1 MIDAEIRKKYKVVI
15 GLEVHAQLA
24 TESKIFSP
32 DPNAFG
38 SEPNTNIHVISL
50 GHPGVM
56 PLLNKKAVEYAVMMG
71 VATGCEITRF
81 GFFDRKNYFYPDLPK
96 GYQITQDKT
105 PICTKGELEVEMKDG
120 KLIKVLINRIHLE
133 EDAGKLIHLAGEK
146 DSLVDLNRA
155 GVPLI
160 EIVTEPCIHSSKAA
174 SAFLIEIRKIVR
186 YLHICDG
193 NMEEGSLRC
202 DANVS
207 VMLNDATELGKK
219 VEVKNMNSIKN
230 VAKAIEHEV
239 ERQIELL
246 EEGEQIISETRTY
259 DVSSGKTSGMRTKEE
274 LNDYRYFPEPDLSPL
289 EISDEWLAEI
299 KSRISVLPNDLRIE
313 LETTYGLGP
322 EDALQLTS
330 QKEFAFYFKDIC
342 KYTKSY
348 KSAANWFMGP
358 IKSYIKEK
366 GISLGQFPLSHKQ
379 IADVIALID
388 EGKISFSAA
397 SQQLFPHLV
406 ENPSESID
414 EAIGHLNIGLES
426 DSISIQSTIDEVIA
440 ESPDKVKAYR
450 NGKKGLLGMFM
461 GEVMKKTNGKVDPKI
476 ANKLLRETLD
486 HTHDTHEKIK

>member
-1 MIDAEIRKKYKVVI
+1 MIASEIREKYKVVI

-71 VATGCEITRF
+71 IATGCEITRF

-105 PICTKGELEVEMKDG
+105 PICKNGELEVELKDG
-120 KLIKVLINRIHLE
+120 TLINVRINRIHLE
-133 EDAGKLIHLAGEK
+133 EDAGKLIHLSGEK

-160 EIVTEPCIHSSKAA
+160 EIVTEPCIHSSKGA
-174 SAFLIEIRKIVR
+174 SAFLTEIRKIVR

-207 VMLNDATELGKK
+207 VMLKDAKEFGKK

-230 VAKAIEHEV
+230 VAKAIDHEV

-246 EEGEQIISETRTY
+246 EDGETIISETRTF
-259 DVSSGKTSGMRTKEE
+259 DVATGKTFGMRTKEE

-289 EISDEWLAEI
+289 EISDEWLKEI
-299 KSRISVLPNDLRIE
+299 ESKMSILPNDLRID
-313 LETTYGLGP
+313 LEKNYGLGP
-322 EDALQLTS
+322 ADAAQLTS
-330 QKEFAFYFKDIC
+330 HKEYGLYFKEIC
-342 KYTKSY
+342 KHTGSF
-348 KSAANWFMGP
+348 KSAANWLIGP
-358 IKSYIKEK
+358 IKSYVKEK
-366 GISLGQFPLSHKQ
+366 NLPLSDFPLKHEQ
-379 IADVIALID
+379 IAEVISLID
-388 EGKISFSAA
+388 EGRISFSAA
-397 SQQLFPHLV
+397 SQQLFPHLLA
-406 ENPSESID
+406 NPHESID
-414 EAIGHLNIGLES
+414 EAINELNIGLES
-426 DSISIQSTIDEVIA
+426 DSGSIQSTIDEVIA
-440 ESPDKVKAYR
+440 ESPEKVKAY
-450 NGKKGLLGMFM
+450 NKGKKGLLGMFM
-461 GEVMKKTNGKVDPKI
+461 GEVMKKTNGKADPKL
-476 ANKLLRETLD
+476 ANKLLRETLERK
-486 HTHDTHEKIK
+486 HEKIE

>member
-1 MIDAEIRKKYKVVI
+1 MIAAEIRNKYTVVI

-56 PLLNKKAVEYAVMMG
+56 PLLNKKAVEYAIMMG
-71 VATGCEITRF
+71 IATDCAITRF

-105 PICTKGELEVEMKDG
+105 PICTNGVLDVEMKNG
-120 KLIKVLINRIHLE
+120 ELVKVLINRIHLE

-174 SAFLIEIRKIVR
+174 STFLTEIRKIVR

-207 VMLNDATELGKK
+207 VMLKDAKELGKK

-230 VAKAIEHEV
+230 VSKAIDHEV
-239 ERQIELL
+239 ERQIQLL
-246 EEGEQIISETRTY
+246 EEGSAILSETRTY
-259 DVSSGKTSGMRTKEE
+259 DVSSGTTSGMRTKEE

-313 LETTYGLGP
+313 LESKYGLGP
-322 EDALQLTS
+322 EDASQLTS
-330 QKEFAFYFKDIC
+330 QKEFALYFKEIC
-342 KYTKSY
+342 KHTNSY

-358 IKSYIKEK
+358 IKSFVKEK
-366 GISLGQFPLSHKQ
+366 GISLDEFPLSYQQ
-379 IADVIALID
+379 IAEVITLID

-397 SQQLFPHLV
+397 SQQLFPHLMA
-406 ENPSESID
+406 NSNESIE

-426 DSISIQSTIDEVIA
+426 DSNSIQSTIDEVVL

-476 ANKLLRETLD
+476 ANKLLKETLD
-486 HTHDTHEKIK
+486 KAHEKI

>member
-1 MIDAEIRKKYKVVI
+1 MIAPEIREKYKVVI

-32 DPNAFG
+32 DPNSFG
-38 SEPNTNIHVISL
+38 NDPNTNIHVISL

-71 VATGCEITRF
+71 IATGCEITRF

-105 PICTKGELEVEMKDG
+105 PICTKGALEVEQKDG
-120 KLIKVLINRIHLE
+120 TLFKVLINRIHLE
-133 EDAGKLIHLAGEK
+133 EDAGKLIHLSGEK

-160 EIVTEPCIHSSKAA
+160 EIVTEPCIHSTKAA
-174 SAFLIEIRKIVR
+174 SAFLTEIRKIVR

-207 VMLNDATELGKK
+207 IMLKDAKEFGKK

-239 ERQIELL
+239 ERQIELI
-246 EEGEQIISETRTY
+246 EDGDEIISETRTF
-259 DVSSGKTSGMRTKEE
+259 DVTTGKTYGMRTKEE

-289 EISDEWLAEI
+289 EISDEWLEQI
-299 KSRISVLPNDLRIE
+299 KSKISVLPNDLRIE
-313 LETTYGLGP
+313 LETKYGLGP
-322 EDALQLTS
+322 EDASQLTA
-330 QKEFAFYFKDIC
+330 QKEFALYFKEIC
-342 KYTKSY
+342 EHTTSY
-348 KSAANWFMGP
+348 KSVANWFKGP

-366 GISLGQFPLSHKQ
+366 GIELKDFPLTHEQ
-379 IADVIALID
+379 IAEVISIID

-397 SQQLFPHLV
+397 SQQLFPHLLA
-406 ENPSESID
+406 NPGETIQ
-414 EAIGHLNIGLES
+414 EAIDDLNIGLES
-426 DSISIQSTIDEVIA
+426 DSSSIQSTIDEVVA
-440 ESPDKVKAYR
+440 ASPDKVKAYN
-450 NGKKGLLGMFM
+450 NGKKGLIGMFM
-461 GEVMKKTNGKVDPKI
+461 GEVMKKTNGKVDPKL

-486 HTHDTHEKIK
+486 KAK

>member
-1 MIDAEIRKKYKVVI
+1 MIAPEIREKYKVVI

-38 SEPNTNIHVISL
+38 NDPNTNIHVISL

-71 VATGCEITRF
+71 IATGCEITRF

-105 PICTKGELEVEMKDG
+105 PICTKGALEVELKNG

-133 EDAGKLIHLAGEK
+133 EDAGKLIHLSGEK

-174 SAFLIEIRKIVR
+174 SAFLTEIRKIVR

-207 VMLNDATELGKK
+207 VMLKDAKELGKK

-230 VAKAIEHEV
+230 VAKAIDHEV

-246 EEGEQIISETRTY
+246 EDGEEILSETRTF
-259 DVSSGKTSGMRTKEE
+259 DVVTGKTYGMRTKEE

-289 EISDEWLAEI
+289 EISDEWLEEI
-299 KSRISVLPNDLRIE
+299 KSKISVLPNDLRIE
-313 LETTYGLGP
+313 LETKYGLGP
-322 EDALQLTS
+322 EDASQLTA
-330 QKEFAFYFKDIC
+330 QKEFAMYFKEIC
-342 KYTKSY
+342 EHTKSY
-348 KSAANWFMGP
+348 KSVANWFKGP
-358 IKSYIKEK
+358 IKSYIKDK
-366 GISLGQFPLSHKQ
+366 GISLEDFPLTHEQ
-379 IADVIALID
+379 IAEVIKIID

-397 SQQLFPHLV
+397 SQQLFPHLLA
-406 ENPSESID
+406 NPEESIQ
-414 EAIGHLNIGLES
+414 EAIADLNIAIES
-426 DSISIQSTIDEVIA
+426 DSGSIQTTIDEVISA
-440 ESPDKVKAYR
+440 SPDKVKAYN
-450 NGKKGLLGMFM
+450 NGKKGLIGMFM
-461 GEVMKKTNGKVDPKI
+461 GEVMKKTNGKVDPKL

-486 HTHDTHEKIK
+486 KAK

>member
-1 MIDAEIRKKYKVVI
+1 MIASEIREKYQVVI

-71 VATGCEITRF
+71 IATGCEITRF

-105 PICTKGELEVEMKDG
+105 PICTKGSLEVELKDG
-120 KLIKVLINRIHLE
+120 SLFKVLINRIHLE
-133 EDAGKLIHLAGEK
+133 EDAGKLIHLNNEK

-174 SAFLIEIRKIVR
+174 SAFLTEIRKIVR

-193 NMEEGSLRC
+193 NMDEGSLRC

-207 VMLNDATELGKK
+207 VMLKDAKEFGKK

-246 EEGEQIISETRTY
+246 EDGDEIISETRTY
-259 DVSSGKTSGMRTKEE
+259 DVTTGKTYGMRTKEE

-289 EISDEWLAEI
+289 EISDEWLNQI
-299 KSRISVLPNDLRIE
+299 KSKISILPNELRIE
-313 LETTYGLGP
+313 LETQYGLAP
-322 EDALQLTS
+322 EDAIQLTA
-330 QKEFAFYFKDIC
+330 QKDYGLYYKEIC
-342 KYTKSY
+342 KYTDNY

-358 IKSYIKEK
+358 IKTYVKEK
-366 GISLGQFPLSHKQ
+366 GISLSEFPLSHQQ
-379 IADVIALID
+379 IADLIALIGG
-388 EGKISFSAA
+388 GKVSYSAA
-397 SQQLFPHLV
+397 SQQLFPYLLKHP
-406 ENPSESID
+406 EESIE
-414 EAIGHLNIGLES
+414 EAVGHLNIGLES
-426 DSISIQSTIDEVIA
+426 DSGSIQSTIDEVIA
-440 ESPDKVKAYR
+440 ASPDKVKAYN
-450 NGKKGLLGMFM
+450 NGKKGLIGMFM
-461 GEVMKKTNGKVDPKI
+461 GEVMKKTNGKVDPQL
-476 ANKLLRETLD
+476 ANKLLKETLEKK
-486 HTHDTHEKIK
+486 HEKIK